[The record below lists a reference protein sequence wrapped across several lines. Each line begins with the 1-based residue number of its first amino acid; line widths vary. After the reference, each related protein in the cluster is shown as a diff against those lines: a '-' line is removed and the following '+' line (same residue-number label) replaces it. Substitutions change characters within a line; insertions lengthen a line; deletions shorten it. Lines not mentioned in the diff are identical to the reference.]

1 MRLLP
6 VLAISIASLT
16 LVGCSTTTP
25 QAIPTS
31 SAVEQAPAFASDEEA
46 LAAAQAAYAE
56 YLSVSDQ
63 IARDGGSN
71 PERLKTLLSE
81 DLFRDQVKTYE
92 DIQSQNLHAVGES
105 KFSNFKLMKN
115 ASYAISNYVCLDV
128 SQIRVQN
135 SVGEDVTPEGR
146 PSLIPLALDWSVSK
160 QGLVMNKSEVWTGAN
175 FCS

>member
-25 QAIPTS
+25 EAIPTS

-63 IARDGGSN
+63 IARDGGAN
-71 PERLKTLLSE
+71 PERLKPYVTNDQFQL
-81 DLFRDQVKTYE
+81 DQQNIAKFRDLGFHSEGVSTFDNFHVANSDVNTY
-92 DIQSQNLHAVGES
+92 SAYLCV
-105 KFSNFKLMKN
+105 
-115 ASYAISNYVCLDV
+115 DV
-128 SQIRVQN
+128 SN
-135 SVGEDVTPEGR
+135 SKLIDSSGNTVTPEGR
-146 PSLIPLALDWSVSK
+146 EDRWPLLVSFDFSNPGSVLIK
-160 QGLVMNKSEVWTGAN
+160 GSETWAGKN
-175 FCS
+175 FC

>member
-115 ASYAISNYVCLDV
+115 ASSAISNYVCLDV

-135 SVGEDVTPEGR
+135 SAGEDVTPEGR
-146 PSLIPLALDWSVSK
+146 PSLIPLALDWSVSN

-175 FCS
+175 FCL

>member
-31 SAVEQAPAFASDEEA
+31 SAVEQASAFSSDEEA

-71 PERLKTLLSE
+71 PERLQKLTSKKQYEIELGPLMSISE
-81 DLFRDQVKTYE
+81 SGGRME
-92 DIQSQNLHAVGES
+92 GES
-105 KFSNFKLMKN
+105 SFDSIHLQDYSNSSVSAYL
-115 ASYAISNYVCLDV
+115 CLDNSAV
-128 SQIRVQN
+128 SLVKADGTR
-135 SVGEDVTPEGR
+135 ETPEVLR
-146 PSLIPLALDWSVSK
+146 WPLIVNFERSNSGKFVLS
-160 QGLVMNKSEVWTGAN
+160 GSETWTGEN
-175 FCS
+175 FC